1 MKRLMI
7 ALLTPLLLSVAS
19 PSAFGSVVWVVN
31 PDSGDI
37 VQIDPRS
44 GDVLGSF
51 AAPTKPEGDQNVG
64 LTIADGGRTLL
75 YQLGSPPFDEERKTV
90 YELDPYTGLLL
101 NMFSVDVQPGPS
113 GLSWSEKDDSEYLF
127 TVHTSGDV
135 HRITD
140 PRSGGIDTFDWGPFG
155 SSPSPDFSWTGIAP
169 AGGLGGDSTRRQFG
183 LYCML
188 ATQGGPDEC
197 SGQPLFIGEFDPY
210 MDLQDFINF
219 FPAPASDTIGLAF
232 SNDVLFAS
240 TVSGRLLTL
249 DPNTGAILWDV
260 ALPFSFAPY
269 DIAAVVP
276 EPASLTLFGI
286 GVAIVMRRMRRR
298 ATR

>member
-1 MKRLMI
+1 
-7 ALLTPLLLSVAS
+7 
-19 PSAFGSVVWVVN
+19 
-31 PDSGDI
+31 
-37 VQIDPRS
+37 
-44 GDVLGSF
+44 
-51 AAPTKPEGDQNVG
+51 
-64 LTIADGGRTLL
+64 
-75 YQLGSPPFDEERKTV
+75 
-90 YELDPYTGLLL
+90 
-101 NMFSVDVQPGPS
+101 
-113 GLSWSEKDDSEYLF
+113 
-127 TVHTSGDV
+127 
-135 HRITD
+135 
-140 PRSGGIDTFDWGPFG
+140 
-155 SSPSPDFSWTGIAP
+155 
-169 AGGLGGDSTRRQFG
+169 
-183 LYCML
+183 ML

-210 MDLQDFINF
+210 VDLQDFINF

-276 EPASLTLFGI
+276 EPSSLTLFGI